1 MKTLATALMLSMSVL
16 AAGAQA
22 AEADQGPTRAQVQ
35 AELQQAKVSGQYTF
49 GEEGYPA
56 PIAQTS
62 SLTSQQVQAELAQ
75 AKNAGEVTFGN
86 LDYPPV
92 AAALQHQGDGKTDL
106 AGAQEQNGAGG
117 GVGHG
122 ADSCGMEGGSG
133 LILCSGAVDV

>member
-56 PIAQTS
+56 PIAQHS

-75 AKNAGEVTFGN
+75 AKNAGQVTFGNMDYPPVAASASATSLSRAQVESQLAQAKTEGLVTFGN
-86 LDYPPV
+86 LDYPPH
-92 AAALQHQGDGKTDL
+92 L
-106 AGAQEQNGAGG
+106 
-117 GVGHG
+117 
-122 ADSCGMEGGSG
+122 GS
-133 LILCSGAVDV
+133 

>member
-62 SLTSQQVQAELAQ
+62 GLTSQQVQAELAQ
-75 AKNAGEVTFGN
+75 ARNAGEVTFGN

-92 AAALQHQGDGKTDL
+92 AAAEHATSLTRSQVQTQL
-106 AGAQEQNGAGG
+106 AQAK
-117 GVGHG
+117 
-122 ADSCGMEGGSG
+122 SEGQVTFGNLDYPPLGS
-133 LILCSGAVDV
+133 

>member
-75 AKNAGEVTFGN
+75 AKSAGEVTFGN

-92 AAALQHQGDGKTDL
+92 AAAAQATSLSRSQVQSQL
-106 AGAQEQNGAGG
+106 AQVKGEGL
-117 GVGHG
+117 VT
-122 ADSCGMEGGSG
+122 CGNLDYPPMGS
-133 LILCSGAVDV
+133 

>member
-22 AEADQGPTRAQVQ
+22 AEGDQGPSRAQVQ

-56 PIAQTS
+56 AIAQKS

-75 AKNAGEVTFGN
+75 AKTAGEVTFGN

-92 AAALQHQGDGKTDL
+92 ATAESATSLTRAQVESQL
-106 AGAQEQNGAGG
+106 AQAKA
-117 GVGHG
+117 
-122 ADSCGMEGGSG
+122 EGLVTFGNMDYPPMGS
-133 LILCSGAVDV
+133 